1 MDSEDHFIRPKR
13 MTFEESA
20 NHSAEDMHSGEEAMA
35 RFPVFCGKDCG
46 GKACPLIAHV
56 EHGRVTAIG
65 HNPAAGRTIRGCPRG
80 FALPGETYAPE
91 RLLTPLVRTGPRGSG
106 QFRETSWDE
115 ALAITARKLEEIR
128 TRFGPEAVLA
138 MAGFASTGALHAT
151 STLLNR
157 FLNCSGG
164 CTRLT
169 GYYSNGAAI
178 FTLPYL
184 LGEDW
189 PRSGFDAATMRHAG
203 IIVLWGAN
211 VLETRMGAETPA
223 RLLEARRRGARIVV
237 IGPRRSHTA
246 RKTGAWWI
254 PCRPGADAALMLAVL
269 HVLIT
274 EDLTERDFIE
284 KHSAGFPLLERYVLG
299 LDRGPACTPDWA
311 EAICGTAAQEIVR
324 FARAYAAAK
333 PALLFPGFAIQR
345 VFAGEEPYRLTTAL
359 QIATG
364 NFGVRGGSTGSM
376 NQLLPLPKVGRLEV
390 PPLASQ
396 ASVPVVRW
404 PDAIIEGRAGGYPS
418 DVRAIY
424 NLGSNLLNQGADI
437 RKGVA
442 AFARLD
448 FAVSHEFFMTPTAR
462 HCDVIFPAATAL
474 EKEDI
479 GLPWAGNYLLYK
491 PAVSAPL
498 GRARSDYDALCEL
511 ADRLGFGAAFSEGR
525 TASQWI
531 DLFIAQSEVP
541 DPEAFRRTGIYLAPE
556 QERVGL
562 AQFAADPERFPLGTP
577 SGKVEIASPSY
588 ARDTGFPA
596 IPTWQAPPRNGRFPL
611 LMISPKSRHYT
622 HSQSNLPPLRGRR
635 PHALTM
641 NPLDAA
647 ARGISEGDAVRIR
660 NDRGEGIATVRLSRE
675 VMSGVVSLPEGIWVR
690 LDLNGVDHAGAA
702 NLFTSTRGTAPA
714 TVNIMHGIPVEVVR
728 A

>member
-1 MDSEDHFIRPKR
+1 
-13 MTFEESA
+13 
-20 NHSAEDMHSGEEAMA
+20 MA
-35 RFPVFCGKDCG
+35 RLPVFCGKDCG
-46 GKACPLIAHV
+46 GKACPLIADV
-56 EHGRVTAIG
+56 EQGRVTRIR
-65 HNPAAGRTIRGCPRG
+65 HNPVAGRTIRGCPRG
-80 FALPGETYAPE
+80 FALPLETYAPE
-91 RLLTPLVRTGPRGSG
+91 RLLTPLIRTGPRGSG
-106 QFRETSWDE
+106 QFRETSWNE
-115 ALAITARKLEEIR
+115 ALAVTVRSLEEIR

-138 MAGFASTGALHAT
+138 MNGFGSIGALHAT
-151 STLLNR
+151 SALLNR
-157 FLNCSGG
+157 FLNLSGG

-169 GYYSNGAAI
+169 GNYSNGAAM

-184 LGEDW
+184 LGRDW
-189 PRSGFDAATMRHAG
+189 LRSGFDAATMRHAEM
-203 IIVLWGAN
+203 IVLWGAN

-223 RLLEARRRGARIVV
+223 RLLEAKRRGARIVA
-237 IGPRRSHTA
+237 IGPRRSYTA
-246 RKTGAWWI
+246 QRTGAWWI
-254 PCRPGADAALMLAVL
+254 PCRPGTDAALMLAIL

-274 EDLTERDFIE
+274 ENLADRSFIG
-284 KHSAGFPLLERYVLG
+284 KHSVGFPLLERYVLG
-299 LDRGPACTPDWA
+299 LEGGRSRTPDWA
-311 EAICGTAAQEIVR
+311 AGICGVAAREIIR

-333 PALLFPGFAIQR
+333 PVLLFPGFAIQR
-345 VFAGEEPYRLTTAL
+345 VFAGEEPYRLTVAL

-364 NFGVRGGSTGSM
+364 NFGLRGGSTGSM
-376 NQLLPLPKVGRLEV
+376 NQLLPCPKVGRLDV

-424 NLGSNLLNQGADI
+424 NLGGNLLNQGADI

-442 AFARLD
+442 AFAMVD
-448 FAVSHEFFMTPTAR
+448 FAVSHEFFLTSTAR

-491 PAVSAPL
+491 PAVSARL
-498 GRARSDYDALCEL
+498 GQARSDYDALWEL
-511 ADRLGFGAAFSEGR
+511 ADRMGFGAAFSEGR

-531 DLFIAQSEVP
+531 DLFIAQSDVP
-541 DPEAFRRTGIYLAPE
+541 DPEAFRRSGIYLAPE
-556 QERVGL
+556 QERTGL
-562 AQFAADPERFPLGTP
+562 AAFAADPEGFPLDTP
-577 SGKVEIASPSY
+577 SGKVEIASLSY

-596 IPTWQAPPRNGRFPL
+596 IPTWQTPPRDGRLPL
-611 LMISPKSRHYT
+611 RLISPKSRHYT

-647 ARGISEGDAVRIR
+647 QRGIAGGDVVRIS
-660 NDRGEGIATVRLSRE
+660 NDRGEGIVTARLSRE
-675 VMSGVVSLPEGIWVR
+675 VMPGVVILPEGIWMR
-690 LDLNGVDHAGAA
+690 LDGNGVDRAGAA

-714 TVNIMHGIPVEVVR
+714 KANIMHGMAVEVVR